1 MQALTPG
8 DDMAE
13 RHTPRVLD
21 PRMLPGSA
29 TVFLARLTNSPEAVH
44 YEVML
49 LRLST
54 LQVSPGSSME
64 SIQW

>member
-13 RHTPRVLD
+13 RHTPHVLD

-29 TVFLARLTNSPEAVH
+29 TVFLARLTNSVETIHDEMVH
-44 YEVML
+44 F
-49 LRLST
+49 RLSVAFK
-54 LQVSPGSSME
+54 VSA
-64 SIQW
+64 